1 MGHLTLAM
9 GPSLAQLCCPK
20 VAPERSHPRQ
30 AAGQCWGLFLLSSP
44 TPTPLQGILLA
55 LAPLL
60 PASSSPSAAGLAGP
74 PAQLSAQAP
83 IPAAEQLSSHRS
95 AQEGDIA
102 LGLAGRGVPRPD
114 LSTQP
119 CSPEGTSSV
128 TALSLDGPRVGR
140 GGLPACHPLPTT
152 SS

>member
-1 MGHLTLAM
+1 MLGTVSALA
-9 GPSLAQLCCPK
+9 PK
-20 VAPERSHPRQ
+20 ATS
-30 AAGQCWGLFLLSSP
+30 
-44 TPTPLQGILLA
+44 TPLQGILLA

-60 PASSSPSAAGLAGP
+60 PASSSPSAAGPAGP

-102 LGLAGRGVPRPD
+102 LGLAGRRVPRPD

-140 GGLPACHPLPTT
+140 GGLPPAPHHLILMAAPLHSVTPRGRRA
-152 SS
+152 SV